1 MQPWQKA
8 WREGFQPPISYE
20 GLLALREALIS
31 DDPNLL
37 QGSTTKPPPLMCVQ
51 DWDTEAACAVSYTG
65 WKGDHLITVGEVE
78 EYFARMCYE
87 CDQRIGEQ
95 AGCRHFLNWW
105 DETPREVARQELL
118 IEVES
123 RLASMISI

>member
-1 MQPWQKA
+1 MTPWQKA
-8 WREGFQPPISYE
+8 WREGFQPLISYE
-20 GLLALREALIS
+20 GLLSLREALITN
-31 DDPNLL
+31 DPNLL
-37 QGSTTKPPPLMCVQ
+37 QGKTVLPFPIAIVQ
-51 DWDTEAACAVSYTG
+51 EWSAEGACAVGYTG
-65 WKGDHLITVGEVE
+65 WKGDNLDTVGEVE

-87 CDQRIGEQ
+87 CDQRIGEP

-123 RLASMISI
+123 RLATMISI